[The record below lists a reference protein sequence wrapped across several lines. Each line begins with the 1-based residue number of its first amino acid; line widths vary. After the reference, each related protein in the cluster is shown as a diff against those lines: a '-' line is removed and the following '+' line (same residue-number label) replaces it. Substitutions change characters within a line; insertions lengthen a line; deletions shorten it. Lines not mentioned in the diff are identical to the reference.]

1 MQGNKLQSQAFTY
14 DLKDASMRKQLL
26 RARRLVQKLNRI
38 NVNNTKKKNA
48 ILSELFGSIGQKADL
63 NPNFYCDFGSH
74 IFIGNN
80 FFCNYNCTML
90 DIATIRIGDDCLF
103 GPNVSLY
110 TAGHPIDLKGRL
122 DNIGT
127 GAPITISNGV
137 WIGGSCVI
145 MGGVT
150 IGDNA
155 VIGAGSVVTRDVPP
169 NTVAVGSPAKV
180 IRRIEENEAYDRAKD
195 F

>member
-1 MQGNKLQSQAFTY
+1 MRGNKLETESFTY
-14 DLKDASMRKQLL
+14 DLTDKAMRGELL

-38 NVNNTKKKNA
+38 NVNNTKKKNKL
-48 ILSELFGSIGQKADL
+48 LSKLFGSIGEKSDI

-74 IFIGNN
+74 IYIGEN

-90 DIATIRIGDDCLF
+90 DIAAIHIGDNCLF

-110 TAGHPIDLKGRL
+110 TAGHPIGLKGRL
-122 DNIGT
+122 QNIGT
-127 GAPITISNGV
+127 GAPITIGSGV
-137 WIGGSCVI
+137 WIGGNCVI

-169 NTVAVGSPAKV
+169 NTVAAGTPARI
-180 IRRIEENEAYDRAKD
+180 IRRIEENEADSKD
-195 F
+195 TVL